1 MYEVDI
7 TKSADKALKKAP
19 IEIRDYFDAWKNVI
33 QLQGVAGV
41 KAINGYRD
49 HPLNPLKG
57 EWAWARSS
65 SLNDQWRVIY
75 MVVEKEVKIFV
86 FEVTPHDYRRKL

>member
-1 MYEVDI
+1 MYKI
-7 TKSADKALKKAP
+7 ATSKTADKALKKAP
-19 IEIRDYFDAWKNVI
+19 TEIRDYFDAWKNVI

-49 HPLNPLKG
+49 HPLKG
-57 EWAWARSS
+57 ELEGARSS

-75 MVVEKEVKIFV
+75 IVMEKEVKVFV

>member
-1 MYEVDI
+1 MYKVD
-7 TKSADKALKKAP
+7 TSKAADKALKKAP
-19 IEIRDYFDAWKNVI
+19 IEIRDYFDAWKNII
-33 QLQGVAGV
+33 QMQGVAGL

-49 HPLNPLKG
+49 HPLKG
-57 EWAWARSS
+57 EWEGARSS

-75 MVVEKEVKIFV
+75 IVMEKEVKVFV

>member
-1 MYEVDI
+1 MYKID
-7 TKSADKALKKAP
+7 TSKTADKALKKAP
-19 IEIRDYFDAWKNVI
+19 IEIRDYFDAWKNII
-33 QLQGVAGV
+33 QMQGVAGL

-49 HPLNPLKG
+49 HPLKG
-57 EWAWARSS
+57 EWEGARSS

-75 MVVEKEVKIFV
+75 IVMEKEIKIFV

>member
-1 MYEVDI
+1 MIDI
-7 TKSADKALKKAP
+7 SKSADKALKKVP

-33 QLQGVAGV
+33 QLLGVAGV

-49 HPLNPLKG
+49 HPLKG
-57 EWAWARSS
+57 EWAGARSS

-75 MVVEKEVKIFV
+75 TVVEKEVRIFV
-86 FEVTPHDYRRKL
+86 FEVTPHDYRKKL

>member
-1 MYEVDI
+1 MYKVD
-7 TKSADKALKKAP
+7 TSKTADKALKKAP

-33 QLQGVAGV
+33 QMQGVAGV

-49 HPLNPLKG
+49 HPLKG
-57 EWAWARSS
+57 EWEGARSS

-75 MVVEKEVKIFV
+75 IVMEKEVKVFV